1 MCAVTKSVTEGNTSH
16 MTETTMTW
24 ENERTNK
31 FQSSI
36 YVQFGWTMGQKAK
49 FLFQFQKQ
57 PWHMCRQ
64 QFLAPIQ
71 FKSNPFRKKP
81 EEKEL
86 WHLRK
91 IEKQFRAVSF
101 IPFKEVWF
109 SEASNKGFS
118 AHSFQYITWAVDL
131 HFFFNPSNR
140 CEFTAMLLLHPQV
153 TRLSSRLNDVAWHY
167 ATPQVRSHDIIKF
180 QRRVHFLDKCFVHF
194 S

>member
-1 MCAVTKSVTEGNTSH
+1 

-24 ENERTNK
+24 ENERTNN

-57 PWHMCRQ
+57 PWHICRQ

-71 FKSNPFRKKP
+71 PKSNPFRKKP

-91 IEKQFRAVSF
+91 IKKQFRAVSF

-131 HFFFNPSNR
+131 HFFF
-140 CEFTAMLLLHPQV
+140 
-153 TRLSSRLNDVAWHY
+153 
-167 ATPQVRSHDIIKF
+167 
-180 QRRVHFLDKCFVHF
+180 
-194 S
+194 